1 MPMPKNQTETA
12 ANGGR
17 LILIILGGPSTS
29 GKSTIAGMLGFPMLV
44 TVTTRKPRPGEIH
57 GVHYY
62 FMSPLKFDVLRLLG
76 RMPEKTV
83 YAGVKYGILKRTLE
97 EVKKRSTHTIGIFD
111 ANGVKW
117 LRNYLGPERVLAIYV
132 GVNEKTMRR
141 RLEARG
147 SSPEEVERR
156 IRQAL
161 QKELRPDY
169 IDVYDEVV
177 WNNDGT
183 PIEETVEKIRDILRK
198 RRLLPAWTA

>member
-1 MPMPKNQTETA
+1 MPKNQTA
-12 ANGGR
+12 AKGGR
-17 LILIILGGPSTS
+17 LIILGGPSTS
-29 GKSTIAGMLGFPMLV
+29 GKSTIANMLGFPTLV
-44 TVTTRKPRPGEIH
+44 SVTTRKPRPGEIH

-62 FMSPLKFDVLRLLG
+62 FIPVWKYDLLSCLG
-76 RMPEKTV
+76 RIPEKTV
-83 YAGVKYGILKRTLE
+83 YAGVKYGIYKKTLE
-97 EVKKRSTHTIGIFD
+97 AVKKRDTHTVGIFD
-111 ANGVKW
+111 AKGVKW

-183 PIEETVEKIRDILRK
+183 PIEETVEKIRAILRK